1 MLSEGLLILF
11 LGLDDDIF
19 TQNGLLLSA
28 PQPTHRPPITPSLF
42 PSPDSFRLTC
52 PTNSH
57 RNFFFARLSQL
68 VRLITR
74 LYSVFAVWNSA
85 ASTVDVRRRIDAS
98 FSLVRSLQNSYQA
111 ARYCRTQWFSIN
123 ISHLTRANA
132 PFPLPSCN
140 HQESNETALLVIFIR
155 RVILRNSRRGGRI

>member
-1 MLSEGLLILF
+1 MGCRCYQRGWSYF
-11 LGLDDDIF
+11 CPGLDDDIF

-28 PQPTHRPPITPSLF
+28 PQPTLRPPITPSRL
-42 PSPDSFRLTC
+42 PSPDSFRLTS

-85 ASTVDVRRRIDAS
+85 ASTRDVRRSIDAS
-98 FSLVRSLQNSYQA
+98 FSAVRSLQNSYQA
-111 ARYCRTQWFSIN
+111 ARYCQTQWFSIN
-123 ISHLTRANA
+123 ISIQRK
-132 PFPLPSCN
+132 
-140 HQESNETALLVIFIR
+140 
-155 RVILRNSRRGGRI
+155 RIPHFCLSLAAI